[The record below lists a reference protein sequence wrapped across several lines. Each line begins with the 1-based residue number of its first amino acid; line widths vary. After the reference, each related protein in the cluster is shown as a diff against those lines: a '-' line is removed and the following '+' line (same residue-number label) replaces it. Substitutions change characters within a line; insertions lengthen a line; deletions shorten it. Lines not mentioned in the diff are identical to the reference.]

1 MDAPKYHSQLT
12 KDKKMKK
19 QTKERK
25 KIEVILKTPFSNR
38 EIATLVVIS
47 DAVSVEPLIIERI
60 LEEQIH
66 RIVETLMLNGLYTLK
81 K

>member
-1 MDAPKYHSQLT
+1 
-12 KDKKMKK
+12 MKK
-19 QTKERK
+19 IKIERK

-47 DAVSVEPLIIERI
+47 DAVSVNPIIVERI

-66 RIVETLMLNGLYTLK
+66 RVVETVMLNGLYTLK
-81 K
+81 